1 MESTYLREMR
11 PLFLLLIS
19 LALCLGA
26 CQSSGHSDKKDSTL
40 VKSIFTG
47 HPSDSAILHD
57 SSIDASDS
65 IILIRLKAKF
75 EDAPIPFSGL
85 WVSEHYVN
93 GVRQGKLL
101 SELQDTGTRCIVIP
115 ARTLQETIWIY
126 GFHEGSGGVVFVKK
140 GADYF
145 IYSLY
150 DGHPV
155 DTLQVLGGDR
165 LRIGRSN
172 YIRVGERDSTQYDLG
187 VLEQLL
193 FAGRYLRSNAGD
205 TAVFTK
211 SGKIEGLDSLGWYE
225 PVIDYVGD
233 PTSVDHI
240 RLGRDKEHLND
251 YGFRFAGDTMM
262 IYSIDCLQQ
271 AGGDCVSDTLGT
283 RMYILKKL

>member
-1 MESTYLREMR
+1 MR
-11 PLFLLLIS
+11 LLFLLLIP

-26 CQSSGHSDKKDSTL
+26 CQSFGHSDKKDSTS
-40 VKSIFTG
+40 VKSISAG
-47 HPSDSAILHD
+47 HSQDSALLRD
-57 SSIDASDS
+57 SSIDAGDS
-65 IILIRLKAKF
+65 ITLLRLKAKF
-75 EDAPIPFSGL
+75 EDAPIPFTGL

-93 GVRQGKLL
+93 GVRQGKPLR
-101 SELQDTGTRCIVIP
+101 ELQGGETRCIVIP

-126 GFHEGSGGVVFVKK
+126 GFHEGGGGVVFVKK
-140 GADYF
+140 GPDYF
-145 IYSLY
+145 TYSLY

-155 DTLQVLGGDR
+155 DTLEVLGGDR

-205 TAVFTK
+205 TAVFSK
-211 SGKIEGLDSLGWYE
+211 NGKIEGLDSLSWYE
-225 PVIDYVGD
+225 PVIDYTGD

-251 YGFRFAGDTMM
+251 YGFRFVGDTMM
-262 IYSIDCLQQ
+262 VYSIHCLQQ
-271 AGGDCVSDTLGT
+271 ADGDCVSDTLGR
-283 RMYILKKL
+283 RMYVLQKL

>member
-1 MESTYLREMR
+1 MR
-11 PLFLLLIS
+11 RLFLLLVP
-19 LALCLGA
+19 LALSLGA
-26 CQSSGHSDKKDSTL
+26 CHSPGHSDKKDSSSISAGRSRNSATL
-40 VKSIFTG
+40 R
-47 HPSDSAILHD
+47 D
-57 SSIDASDS
+57 SSVNAGDS
-65 IILIRLKAKF
+65 VTLIRLKAKF

-85 WVSEHYVN
+85 WVSEDYVN
-93 GVRQGKLL
+93 GVRQGKPLRESQG
-101 SELQDTGTRCIVIP
+101 SETRCIVIP

-126 GFHEGSGGVVFVKK
+126 GFHEGGSGIVFVKK

-145 IYSLY
+145 TYSLY

-155 DTLQVLGGDR
+155 DTLQVLGSDR

-172 YIRVGERDSTQYDLG
+172 FIRVGERDSTQYDIG

-225 PVIDYVGD
+225 PMIDYVGD

-251 YGFRFAGDTMM
+251 YAFRFAGDSLM
-262 IYSIDCLQQ
+262 IYSIHCLQQ
-271 AGGDCVSDTLGT
+271 ADGDCVSDTLGA
-283 RMYILKKL
+283 RMYILKKF